1 MLWSQSILRALEPFA
16 TSMGKMK
23 PPKRG
28 DEEAPMTPRQPRR
41 QPVDDATP
49 LRDRGRAV
57 SGRAAQGERQKPG
70 RRKPVSATSDAPR
83 SEANPPAA
91 LANLIGYHLR
101 LAQEASFA
109 AIRQGLGKS
118 DLKAGWY
125 TILTILSENPGI
137 TPTELS
143 RLCGRD
149 RSTLAATLK
158 GLTARGLIS
167 SRRKSGDQRS
177 YGVWLTGSG
186 AAMLRRLRTIARA
199 HDARLDAIAG
209 KDKPLLI
216 ALLKR
221 IVDELGRSGTP
232 RRQRRGAS
240 GRQSRPAPEAH
251 AT

>member
-1 MLWSQSILRALEPFA
+1 M
-16 TSMGKMK
+16 

-28 DEEAPMTPRQPRR
+28 DEEAPMTPRQSRR
-41 QPVDDATP
+41 QPVDEAP
-49 LRDRGRAV
+49 PRRDRGRKGA
-57 SGRAAQGERQKPG
+57 
-70 RRKPVSATSDAPR
+70 SALPDAMGT
-83 SEANPPAA
+83 EVNPPAA
-91 LANLIGYHLR
+91 LADLIGYHLR

-125 TILTILSENPGI
+125 TILTILSEYPGI

-149 RSTLAATLK
+149 RSTLTATLK
-158 GLTARGLIS
+158 GLAARGFIS

-186 AAMLRRLRTIARA
+186 SAMLRRLQTIARA
-199 HDARLDAIAG
+199 HDARLDAIVG

-221 IVDELGRSGTP
+221 IVEGLGQGGAP
-232 RRQRRGAS
+232 RRQRRDGPPEVTTNAGS
-240 GRQSRPAPEAH
+240 ARPG
-251 AT
+251 